1 MKFYYFLHYASTSN
15 LISRSQTAILP
26 LFFIMMSLVRKIG
39 SGKLPQHKLY
49 FSTEFRWIVYHWLIV
64 RWHGKACFSP
74 QTVRIQNLSHR
85 EYFFSRLL
93 YKTRRGCLFS
103 IGFSCVQ
110 LSLTR
115 QILQT
120 YNICI
125 SRKCLSN
132 KLKILHAGTTRAVV
146 VHQTLFC
153 QPMTS

>member
-1 MKFYYFLHYASTSN
+1 M
-15 LISRSQTAILP
+15 LP
-26 LFFIMMSLVRKIG
+26 PFFIMMSLVSKIG
-39 SGKLPQHKLY
+39 SGELPQHKLY
-49 FSTEFRWIVYHWLIV
+49 FSTKFRWIVYHWLIAC
-64 RWHGKACFSP
+64 WHGKTCFSP
-74 QTVRIQNLSHR
+74 QTVRIQNLSRR

-93 YKTRRGCLFS
+93 YKTKRGCLFS

-132 KLKILHAGTTRAVV
+132 KPEILRAGTTRAVV

-153 QPMTS
+153 RRMTS